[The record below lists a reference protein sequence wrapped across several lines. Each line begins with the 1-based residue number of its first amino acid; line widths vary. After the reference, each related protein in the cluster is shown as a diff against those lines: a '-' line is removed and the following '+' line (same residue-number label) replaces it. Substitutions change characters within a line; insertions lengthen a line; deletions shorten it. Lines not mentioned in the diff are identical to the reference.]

1 MEKILL
7 TLFIVISIL
16 ISCKKIIPQLP
27 SDDEVLE
34 GPLEGLSYEE
44 SQQFLRGDAVVGEV
58 FTKETGLGSTF
69 VATSCVSCHSGDGKG
84 HPSNALTRFGQP
96 DEFGN
101 LFLDQG
107 GPQLQN
113 RALPGYLPEQIP
125 AGATFT
131 KLVPPS
137 IVGLGYLDFVT
148 DADIMA
154 MSDPTDLDGDGI
166 SGEPNWMV
174 IPTYLTQ
181 KQGAIVQNGKNICR
195 FGKKAGAYDLMDQIV
210 KAFNQDIGIT
220 TTYDPVDAY
229 SHQEIDPE
237 ISNQKVLDLVGY
249 IRMLKAPTPRNQEDA
264 EVIKGK
270 NIFTQ
275 LNCIG
280 CHKATLQTGYSPIKS
295 LSYKEFHPYTDLL
308 LHDMGPDLDDQYTE
322 GSAKTSEWRT
332 PPLWGL
338 GLAKSS
344 QGGKYY
350 LLHDGRAK
358 TFESAILYHGG
369 EASGAKALFLML
381 TSSDKEALYKFLES
395 L

>member
-34 GPLEGLSYEE
+34 GPLEGLSFEE

-84 HPSNALTRFGQP
+84 HPSNAITRFGQP

-113 RALPGYLPEQIP
+113 RALPGYLPETIP
-125 AGATFT
+125 AGATST
-131 KLVPPS
+131 KLTPPS

-148 DADIMA
+148 DADIVA
-154 MSDPTDLDGDGI
+154 MSDPLDLDSDGI
-166 SGEPNWMV
+166 TGEPNWMV
-174 IPTYLTQ
+174 IPTYLTPRQ
-181 KQGAIVQNGKNICR
+181 DAVIQNGKNICR
-195 FGKKAGAYDLMDQIV
+195 FGKKASAYSLMHQIV
-210 KAFNQDIGIT
+210 NALNQDIGIT
-220 TTYDPVDAY
+220 TTYDPIDAY

-237 ISNQKVLDLVGY
+237 ISNQKVIDLEAY
-249 IRMLKAPTPRNQEDA
+249 IRMLKAPTQRNQEDA
-264 EVIKGK
+264 EVVKGK
-270 NIFTQ
+270 NIFSQ

-280 CHKATLQTGYSPIKS
+280 CHKPTLQTGYSSIKS

-308 LHDMGPDLDDQYTE
+308 LHDMGPDLDDHYTE
-322 GSAKTSEWRT
+322 GNAKTSEWRT

-350 LLHDGRAK
+350 LLHDGRAN
-358 TFESAILYHGG
+358 TFEQAILYHGG

-381 TSSDKEALYKFLES
+381 TTSDKEALYKFLES